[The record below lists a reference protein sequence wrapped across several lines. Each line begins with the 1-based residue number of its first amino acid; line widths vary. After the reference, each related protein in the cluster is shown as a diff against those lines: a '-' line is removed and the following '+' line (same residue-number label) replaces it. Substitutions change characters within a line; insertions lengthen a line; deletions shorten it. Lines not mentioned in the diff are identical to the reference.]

1 MLTRSIRRID
11 TDWKGHLAF
20 YSAFKCNSWEYKSGF
35 GGRVVPTKIKREALS
50 VGFHPPRGEI
60 EPSAFHD
67 ADAEAVREKA
77 REEMREESE
86 RAEMG
91 AHDDRH
97 ELPAVEDD
105 APPEVSFGDADAVSY
120 VSLPT

>member
-1 MLTRSIRRID
+1 M
-11 TDWKGHLAF
+11 
-20 YSAFKCNSWEYKSGF
+20 
-35 GGRVVPTKIKREALS
+35 PTKSKREALS

>member
-1 MLTRSIRRID
+1 M
-11 TDWKGHLAF
+11 
-20 YSAFKCNSWEYKSGF
+20 
-35 GGRVVPTKIKREALS
+35 VPTKIKREALS

-77 REEMREESE
+77 REELREESE

>member
-1 MLTRSIRRID
+1 MLCQPKSSVR
-11 TDWKGHLAF
+11 HFQLV
-20 YSAFKCNSWEYKSGF
+20 FKL
-35 GGRVVPTKIKREALS
+35 PQ
-50 VGFHPPRGEI
+50 GEI

-77 REEMREESE
+77 REELREESE
-86 RAEMG
+86 RVEMG

-105 APPEVSFGDADAVSY
+105 APPGS
-120 VSLPT
+120 